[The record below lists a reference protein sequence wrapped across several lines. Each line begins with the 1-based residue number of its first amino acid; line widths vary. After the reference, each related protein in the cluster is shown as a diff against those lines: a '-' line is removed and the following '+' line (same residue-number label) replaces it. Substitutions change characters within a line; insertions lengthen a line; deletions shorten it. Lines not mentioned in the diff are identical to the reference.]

1 MSKTWEKNTRQAQ
14 NEGHSTKFLMNTTQ
28 NCQDCEKW
36 SLRNKQIKGNQED
49 IMPKSDILEQQQ
61 QKDLSGRGIKSK

>member
-1 MSKTWEKNTRQAQ
+1 
-14 NEGHSTKFLMNTTQ
+14 MNTTQ